1 MKKIK
6 YRRLAAM
13 AASLLCCLIF
23 TAPAYAQSS
32 EPQPETAPAPAETEA
47 EPETQNPFTPDGTGT
62 VVDNATDEDGK
73 EFYTITTADESVF
86 YLVIDKQKTSEN
98 VYFLNTV
105 TTDDLS
111 IAFCISSTVAS
122 ILCGFVFFGVT
133 DILFKVLFSAVYG
146 LLIAISALPLVLLI
160 VFFSRSYIF
169 SIMLCVFY
177 SVFNLLSTFSMT
189 ALPKWLVLTLPT
201 PSIMLWG
208 TQQMSSRTAINDTED
223 LQNFIQMGLIPS
235 TPQLIITLGVIGA
248 VSLLLAVY
256 LYKKRSE

>member
-23 TAPAYAQSS
+23 TVPAYAQSS
-32 EPQPETAPAPAETEA
+32 EPQPETAPSPAETEA

-105 TTDDLS
+105 TTDDL
-111 IAFCISSTVAS
+111 
-122 ILCGFVFFGVT
+122 
-133 DILFKVLFSAVYG
+133 
-146 LLIAISALPLVLLI
+146 LPLAEQGKEPPKEVTPEPEPKPTEP
-160 VFFSRSYIF
+160 VEEVPEPEPEKKDSP
-169 SIMLCVFY
+169 
-177 SVFNLLSTFSMT
+177 LLS
-189 ALPKWLVLTLPT
+189 LLL
-201 PSIMLWG
+201 
-208 TQQMSSRTAINDTED
+208 
-223 LQNFIQMGLIPS
+223 
-235 TPQLIITLGVIGA
+235 IGA
-248 VSLLLAVY
+248 VVLAGGGIGY
-256 LYKKRSE
+256 YFKIYKPKHEAPDLEDDYCEYEDGELEEIAEEPAEEPEDEDTPPWEEDTEE